1 MRNILYLFMIF
12 LLVSCSE
19 SEEVSLKEFK
29 ITGDVFDSG
38 KRLMSLPYGLHTL
51 EENNTMEK
59 TLIIGV
65 HGSNSRGY
73 EWIYPLSSLD
83 NSDKLVAFFRWDDST
98 CPGPGIQS
106 LSQNLSDLLVEKP
119 NIKKIIL
126 LGHSYGGIL
135 VTSFMQ
141 NWKGKLP
148 LEIHAIA
155 APLKGMGPVSSMCGY
170 EPPRATQGNTS
181 LHQWRTIKEL
191 DGAFKDLD
199 YDPQETM
206 ILNSKI
212 TRLPETYK
220 GNKLGHNWSI
230 SWVADELLGL
240 NQLEEIS
247 NAEVY

>member
-141 NWKGKLP
+141 NWTGKLP

-240 NQLEEIS
+240 NQ
-247 NAEVY
+247 

>member
-38 KRLMSLPYGLHTL
+38 KKLMSLPYGLHTL

-83 NSDKLVAFFRWDDST
+83 NSDKLVAFFRWDDSS

-135 VTSFMQ
+135 ATSFMQ

-240 NQLEEIS
+240 NQ
-247 NAEVY
+247 

>member
-19 SEEVSLKEFK
+19 SQEVSLKEFK

-83 NSDKLVAFFRWDDST
+83 NSDKLVAFFRWDDSS

-141 NWKGKLP
+141 NWKEKLP

-170 EPPRATQGNTS
+170 EPPSATQDNTS

-191 DGAFKDLD
+191 DGAFRDLD

-240 NQLEEIS
+240 NQ
-247 NAEVY
+247 

>member
-29 ITGDVFDSG
+29 LTGDVFDSG
-38 KRLMSLPYGLHTL
+38 ERLMSLPYGLHTL

-83 NSDKLVAFFRWDDST
+83 SSDKLVAFFRWDDSS
-98 CPGPGIQS
+98 CPGPSIQT
-106 LSQNLSDLLVEKP
+106 LSQNLSDFLVKKQ

-141 NWKGKLP
+141 DWKEKLP

-155 APLKGMGPVSSMCGY
+155 APLKGMGLVSSMCGY
-170 EPPRATQGNTS
+170 EPPSSIQDNTS

-191 DGAFKDLD
+191 DGAFRDLD
-199 YDPQETM
+199 YDPQEAV

-240 NQLEEIS
+240 NQ
-247 NAEVY
+247 

>member
-1 MRNILYLFMIF
+1 MRNILYLFMVF

-240 NQLEEIS
+240 NQ
-247 NAEVY
+247 

>member
-83 NSDKLVAFFRWDDST
+83 NSDKLVAFFRWDDSS

-141 NWKGKLP
+141 NWKEKLP

-155 APLKGMGPVSSMCGY
+155 APLKGMGPVSSICGY
-170 EPPRATQGNTS
+170 EPPSATQANTS

-240 NQLEEIS
+240 NQ
-247 NAEVY
+247 

>member
-1 MRNILYLFMIF
+1 MQ
-12 LLVSCSE
+12 
-19 SEEVSLKEFK
+19 
-29 ITGDVFDSG
+29 
-38 KRLMSLPYGLHTL
+38 
-51 EENNTMEK
+51 K
-59 TLIIGV
+59 TLMIGV

-83 NSDKLVAFFRWDDST
+83 SSDKLVAFFRWDDSS

-141 NWKGKLP
+141 NWKEKLP

-170 EPPRATQGNTS
+170 EPPSATQDNTS

-191 DGAFKDLD
+191 DGAFRDLD
-199 YDPQETM
+199 YDPQDTM

-240 NQLEEIS
+240 NQ
-247 NAEVY
+247 

>member
-29 ITGDVFDSG
+29 IIGDVFDSG

-83 NSDKLVAFFRWDDST
+83 NSDKLVAFFRWDDSS

-106 LSQNLSDLLVEKP
+106 LSKNLSDLLVEKP

-135 VTSFMQ
+135 VTSFML
-141 NWKGKLP
+141 NWKEKLP

-170 EPPRATQGNTS
+170 EPPGATQDNTS

-240 NQLEEIS
+240 NQ
-247 NAEVY
+247 

>member
-29 ITGDVFDSG
+29 ITEDVFDSG

-83 NSDKLVAFFRWDDST
+83 NSDKLVAFFRWDDSS
-98 CPGPGIQS
+98 CPGPGIES

-240 NQLEEIS
+240 NQ
-247 NAEVY
+247 

>member
-29 ITGDVFDSG
+29 ITEDVFDSG

-73 EWIYPLSSLD
+73 EWIYPLSTLD
-83 NSDKLVAFFRWDDST
+83 NSDKLVAFFRWDDSS
-98 CPGPGIQS
+98 CPGPGIES

-148 LEIHAIA
+148 VEIHAIA

-240 NQLEEIS
+240 NQ
-247 NAEVY
+247 

>member
-1 MRNILYLFMIF
+1 MRRSLYLLIIF

-19 SEEVSLKEFK
+19 SEEVSLKEFNL
-29 ITGDVFDSG
+29 IEDVFDSG

-51 EENNTMEK
+51 EENSPMQN

-83 NSDKLVAFFRWDDST
+83 NSDKLVAFFRWDDSS

-106 LSQNLSDLLVEKP
+106 LSQNLSDLLVEKQ

-141 NWKGKLP
+141 NWKEKLP

-170 EPPRATQGNTS
+170 EPPSATQDNTS

-191 DGAFKDLD
+191 DGAFRDLD

-240 NQLEEIS
+240 N
-247 NAEVY
+247 

>member
-83 NSDKLVAFFRWDDST
+83 NSDKLVAFFRWDDSS

-141 NWKGKLP
+141 NWKEKLP

-170 EPPRATQGNTS
+170 EPPSATQDNTS

-191 DGAFKDLD
+191 DGAFRDLD

-240 NQLEEIS
+240 NQ
-247 NAEVY
+247 

>member
-29 ITGDVFDSG
+29 ITEDVFDSG

-83 NSDKLVAFFRWDDST
+83 NSDKLVAFFRWDDSS

-240 NQLEEIS
+240 NQ
-247 NAEVY
+247 

>member
-141 NWKGKLP
+141 NWKEKLP

-170 EPPRATQGNTS
+170 EPPSATQDNTS

-191 DGAFKDLD
+191 DGAFRDLD

-240 NQLEEIS
+240 NQ
-247 NAEVY
+247 

>member
-12 LLVSCSE
+12 LFVSCSE

-83 NSDKLVAFFRWDDST
+83 NSDKLVAFFRWDDSS

-240 NQLEEIS
+240 NQ
-247 NAEVY
+247 

>member
-1 MRNILYLFMIF
+1 M
-12 LLVSCSE
+12 
-19 SEEVSLKEFK
+19 
-29 ITGDVFDSG
+29 
-38 KRLMSLPYGLHTL
+38 
-51 EENNTMEK
+51 
-59 TLIIGV
+59 
-65 HGSNSRGY
+65 
-73 EWIYPLSSLD
+73 
-83 NSDKLVAFFRWDDST
+83 
-98 CPGPGIQS
+98 
-106 LSQNLSDLLVEKP
+106 EKP

-170 EPPRATQGNTS
+170 EPPRATQGNRS

-240 NQLEEIS
+240 NQ
-247 NAEVY
+247 

>member
-83 NSDKLVAFFRWDDST
+83 NSDKLVAFFRWDDSS

-155 APLKGMGPVSSMCGY
+155 APLKGMGPESSMCGY

-240 NQLEEIS
+240 NQ
-247 NAEVY
+247 

>member
-1 MRNILYLFMIF
+1 MRRSLYLLIIF

-19 SEEVSLKEFK
+19 SEEVSLKEFNL
-29 ITGDVFDSG
+29 IEDVFDSG

-51 EENNTMEK
+51 EENSPMQN

-83 NSDKLVAFFRWDDST
+83 NSDKLVAFFRWDDSS

-141 NWKGKLP
+141 NWKEKLP

-170 EPPRATQGNTS
+170 EPPSATQDNTS

-191 DGAFKDLD
+191 DGAFRDLD

-240 NQLEEIS
+240 N
-247 NAEVY
+247 

>member
-83 NSDKLVAFFRWDDST
+83 NSDKLVAFFRWDDSS
-98 CPGPGIQS
+98 CPGPGIES

-212 TRLPETYK
+212 TRLPEAYK

-240 NQLEEIS
+240 NQ
-247 NAEVY
+247 

>member
-83 NSDKLVAFFRWDDST
+83 NSDKLVAFFRWDDSS
-98 CPGPGIQS
+98 CPGPGIES

-148 LEIHAIA
+148 LEIHSIA

-240 NQLEEIS
+240 NQ
-247 NAEVY
+247 

>member
-29 ITGDVFDSG
+29 ITEDVFDSG

-83 NSDKLVAFFRWDDST
+83 NSDKLVAFFRWDDSS

-106 LSQNLSDLLVEKP
+106 LSKNLSDLLVEKP

-141 NWKGKLP
+141 NWKEKLP

-170 EPPRATQGNTS
+170 EPPSATQDNTS

-240 NQLEEIS
+240 NQ
-247 NAEVY
+247 

>member
-29 ITGDVFDSG
+29 IIGNVFDSG

-83 NSDKLVAFFRWDDST
+83 NSDKLVAFFRWDDSS

-106 LSQNLSDLLVEKP
+106 LSKNLSDLLVEKP

-141 NWKGKLP
+141 NWKEKLP

-170 EPPRATQGNTS
+170 EPPGATQDNTS

-240 NQLEEIS
+240 NP
-247 NAEVY
+247 

>member
-83 NSDKLVAFFRWDDST
+83 NSDKLVAFFRWDDSS

-155 APLKGMGPVSSMCGY
+155 APLKGMGPVSSMCSY

-240 NQLEEIS
+240 NQ
-247 NAEVY
+247 

>member
-29 ITGDVFDSG
+29 ITEDVFESG

-83 NSDKLVAFFRWDDST
+83 NSDKLVAFFRWDDSS
-98 CPGPGIQS
+98 CPGPGIES

-240 NQLEEIS
+240 NQ
-247 NAEVY
+247 

>member
-83 NSDKLVAFFRWDDST
+83 NSDKLVAFFRWDDSS
-98 CPGPGIQS
+98 CPGSGIQS

-141 NWKGKLP
+141 NWKEKLP

-170 EPPRATQGNTS
+170 EPPSATQDNTS

-191 DGAFKDLD
+191 DGAFRDLD
-199 YDPQETM
+199 YDPQDTM

-240 NQLEEIS
+240 NQ
-247 NAEVY
+247 

>member
-1 MRNILYLFMIF
+1 MRKSLYLLIIF

-19 SEEVSLKEFK
+19 SEEVSLKEFNL
-29 ITGDVFDSG
+29 IEDVFDSG

-51 EENNTMEK
+51 EENSPMQN

-83 NSDKLVAFFRWDDST
+83 NSDKLVAFFRWDDSS

-141 NWKGKLP
+141 NWKEKLP

-170 EPPRATQGNTS
+170 EPPGATQDNTI

-230 SWVADELLGL
+230 SWVADEMLGL
-240 NQLEEIS
+240 N
-247 NAEVY
+247 

>member
-12 LLVSCSE
+12 LLVSCGE

-29 ITGDVFDSG
+29 ITGNVFDSG

-83 NSDKLVAFFRWDDST
+83 NSDKLVAFFRWDDSS

-206 ILNSKI
+206 ILNSRI

-240 NQLEEIS
+240 NQ
-247 NAEVY
+247 

>member
-83 NSDKLVAFFRWDDST
+83 NSDKLVAFFRWDDSS

-170 EPPRATQGNTS
+170 EPPGETQDNTS
-181 LHQWRTIKEL
+181 LHQWRTIKDL

-240 NQLEEIS
+240 NQ
-247 NAEVY
+247 

>member
-83 NSDKLVAFFRWDDST
+83 NSDKLVAFFRWDDSS

-119 NIKKIIL
+119 NIKKI
-126 LGHSYGGIL
+126 
-135 VTSFMQ
+135 
-141 NWKGKLP
+141 
-148 LEIHAIA
+148 
-155 APLKGMGPVSSMCGY
+155 
-170 EPPRATQGNTS
+170 R
-181 LHQWRTIKEL
+181 
-191 DGAFKDLD
+191 
-199 YDPQETM
+199 
-206 ILNSKI
+206 
-212 TRLPETYK
+212 
-220 GNKLGHNWSI
+220 
-230 SWVADELLGL
+230 
-240 NQLEEIS
+240 
-247 NAEVY
+247 

>member
-1 MRNILYLFMIF
+1 MRNAFYLSIIL
-12 LLVSCSE
+12 LLISCSE
-19 SEEVSLKEFK
+19 SEEVSLKEFNL
-29 ITGDVFDSG
+29 IGDVFDSG
-38 KRLMSLPYGLHTL
+38 KRLMSLSYGLHTL
-51 EENNTMEK
+51 EESNSMQE
-59 TLIIGV
+59 TLMIGV

-83 NSDKLVAFFRWDDST
+83 NSDKLVAFFRWDDSS

-106 LSQNLSDLLVEKP
+106 LSQNLNDLLVERP

-141 NWKGKLP
+141 NWKENLP

-170 EPPRATQGNTS
+170 EPPSAIQDNTS

-191 DGAFKDLD
+191 DGAFRDLD

-240 NQLEEIS
+240 NQ
-247 NAEVY
+247 

>member
-1 MRNILYLFMIF
+1 MRNAFYLSIIL
-12 LLVSCSE
+12 LLISCSE
-19 SEEVSLKEFK
+19 SEEVSLKEFNL
-29 ITGDVFDSG
+29 IGDVFDSG
-38 KRLMSLPYGLHTL
+38 KRLMSLSYGLHTL
-51 EENNTMEK
+51 EESNPMQK
-59 TLIIGV
+59 TLMIGV

-83 NSDKLVAFFRWDDST
+83 SSDKLVAFFRWDDSS

-141 NWKGKLP
+141 NWKEKLP

-170 EPPRATQGNTS
+170 EPPGATQDNTS

-240 NQLEEIS
+240 NP
-247 NAEVY
+247 

>member
-1 MRNILYLFMIF
+1 MRRSLYLLIIF

-19 SEEVSLKEFK
+19 SKEVSLKEFNL
-29 ITGDVFDSG
+29 IEDVFDSG

-51 EENNTMEK
+51 EENSPMQN

-83 NSDKLVAFFRWDDST
+83 NSDKLVAFFRWDDSS
-98 CPGPGIQS
+98 CPGQGIQS
-106 LSQNLSDLLVEKP
+106 LSQNLSDLLVEKQ

-141 NWKGKLP
+141 NWKEKLP

-170 EPPRATQGNTS
+170 EPPSATQDNTS

-191 DGAFKDLD
+191 DGAFRDLD
-199 YDPQETM
+199 YDPQDTM

-240 NQLEEIS
+240 NQ
-247 NAEVY
+247 

>member
-1 MRNILYLFMIF
+1 MRKSLYLLIIF

-19 SEEVSLKEFK
+19 SEEVSLKEFNL
-29 ITGDVFDSG
+29 IEDVFDSG

-51 EENNTMEK
+51 EENNPMQN

-73 EWIYPLSSLD
+73 EWIYPLRSLD
-83 NSDKLVAFFRWDDST
+83 DSDKLIAFFRWDDSS
-98 CPGPGIQS
+98 CPGPGIKS
-106 LSQNLSDLLVEKP
+106 LSQNLSDLLVEKQ

-141 NWKGKLP
+141 NWKEKLP

-170 EPPRATQGNTS
+170 EPPSATQDNTS

-191 DGAFKDLD
+191 DGAFRDLD

-240 NQLEEIS
+240 NQ
-247 NAEVY
+247 

>member
-12 LLVSCSE
+12 LLVSCSQ
-19 SEEVSLKEFK
+19 SEEISLKEFK

-83 NSDKLVAFFRWDDST
+83 NSDKLVAFFRWDDSS

-141 NWKGKLP
+141 NWKEKLP

-170 EPPRATQGNTS
+170 EPPGETQDNTS

-240 NQLEEIS
+240 NQ
-247 NAEVY
+247 

>member
-83 NSDKLVAFFRWDDST
+83 NSDKLVAFFRWDDSS
-98 CPGPGIQS
+98 CPGPGIES

-199 YDPQETM
+199 YDPQDTM

>member
-83 NSDKLVAFFRWDDST
+83 NSDKLVAFFRWDDSS

-106 LSQNLSDLLVEKP
+106 LSQNLRDLLVEKP
-119 NIKKIIL
+119 HIKKIIL

-141 NWKGKLP
+141 NWKEKLP

-240 NQLEEIS
+240 NQ
-247 NAEVY
+247 

>member
-83 NSDKLVAFFRWDDST
+83 NSDKLVAFFRWDDSS

-141 NWKGKLP
+141 NWKEKFP

-170 EPPRATQGNTS
+170 EPPSSTQDNTS

-191 DGAFKDLD
+191 DGAFRDLD

-240 NQLEEIS
+240 NQ
-247 NAEVY
+247 

>member
-73 EWIYPLSSLD
+73 EWIYPLSTLD
-83 NSDKLVAFFRWDDST
+83 NSDKLVAFFRWDDSS
-98 CPGPGIQS
+98 CPGPGIES

-206 ILNSKI
+206 ISNSKI

-240 NQLEEIS
+240 NQ
-247 NAEVY
+247 